1 MRSTHL
7 KNTVVNIIHTIILMC
22 TFTGEIRNIIKTIR
36 DGNVIVNEFNQRLCS
51 TDSTSIQH
59 FMISKSI
66 TKPLKSIH

>member
-36 DGNVIVNEFNQRLCS
+36 DGNVMVNEFNGCVLRTRLQFN
-51 TDSTSIQH
+51 I
-59 FMISKSI
+59 
-66 TKPLKSIH
+66 L